1 MMIKVSKA
9 HKLFTK
15 KYKVLAMLL
24 LFFSCTNTQT
34 NMKREFEN
42 LFDEKFSSDAPG
54 GVVLVKK
61 GNDIVFLKSYGIEN
75 LGSNKKITPNT
86 VFNTGSVSKTFVSN
100 AILILEEEGL
110 LSIED
115 NLYTYFK
122 DFDNPGIA
130 KKIKI
135 KHLLTHT
142 SGLPDLRKVD
152 EDIEFYLTAKDE
164 GNFEPLKRTKT
175 LNFEPGEKF
184 EYSNPAFNGLA
195 LIIEKVTQK
204 KWQSFV
210 EEKIFKPSGMIN
222 SKITDGAYP
231 EHDVAHAYT
240 PKNGIFFEDDY
251 GECPTFPAA
260 GNGGVWS
267 SVLDLVKYEEALQN
281 ADFLSKGTINDSRN
295 VYTPKNWKSKV
306 KPDVGYSWFLLE
318 KEDSTND
325 FGVKIVSH
333 TGWQGGFRAFYI
345 SVPEKNM
352 LYVGLFNKPISN
364 LLESFNPFSNP
375 KENVTDVRVNGVR
388 ILENLNWLD

>member
-1 MMIKVSKA
+1 MIKVSKA
-9 HKLFTK
+9 YKLLTMY
-15 KYKVLAMLL
+15 YKVVAILL
-24 LFFSCTNTQT
+24 LFFSCANTYT
-34 NMKREFEN
+34 DMKKEFEH

-61 GNDIVFLKSYGIEN
+61 GDHIVFLKSYGIEN

-122 DFDNPGIA
+122 DFDHPDIA

-142 SGLPDLRKVD
+142 SGLPDLRNVD

-164 GNFEPLKRTKT
+164 GNFEPLKRTKA

-195 LIIEKVTQK
+195 LIIEKVTHK

-210 EEKIFKPSGMIN
+210 EEKIFKPSGMTS

-231 EHDVAHAYT
+231 EYDVAHAYT
-240 PKNGIFFEDDY
+240 PKDGVFFEDDY

-267 SVLDLVKYEEALQN
+267 SVLDLVKYEVAIQN
-281 ADFLSKGTINDSRN
+281 STFLSEEIVINSRH
-295 VYTPKNWKSKV
+295 VHTPKNWKSKIN
-306 KPDVGYSWFLLE
+306 PDVGYSWFLLE
-318 KEDSTND
+318 KEDTANH

-345 SVPEKNM
+345 SIPEKNI
-352 LYVGLFNKPISN
+352 LYVGLFNRPISN
-364 LLESFNPFSNP
+364 LLESFNPFTNL